1 MVTTKQAKEGKARIE
16 YSGSYTYK
24 MVGLQPELMTMNEW
38 ANAVLQTCQNDG
50 QPDSYSWVKYAKM
63 ALANEGKYI
72 DLDHSANPF
81 APSYSDVMD
90 FVFMDTNWQDVLFG
104 NSYSTQ
110 HDLAVSGGTEK
121 NLYRLSVGYM

>member
-1 MVTTKQAKEGKARIE
+1 
-16 YSGSYTYK
+16 
-24 MVGLQPELMTMNEW
+24 MNEW

-81 APSYSDVMD
+81 AP
-90 FVFMDTNWQDVLFG
+90 QLFRCNG
-104 NSYSTQ
+104 FRVHGYQ
-110 HDLAVSGGTEK
+110 LARRVVRQFLFYAT
-121 NLYRLSVGYM
+121 

>member
-1 MVTTKQAKEGKARIE
+1 
-16 YSGSYTYK
+16 
-24 MVGLQPELMTMNEW
+24 MNEW

-90 FVFMDTNWQDVLFG
+90 FVFMDTTGKMCCSAILILRNM
-104 NSYSTQ
+104 T
-110 HDLAVSGGTEK
+110 
-121 NLYRLSVGYM
+121 